1 MDHIEATRLIN
12 SGNSQRGKDFE
23 QLVSTVFAAE
33 QGLHL
38 KSELTV
44 PIGRPS
50 KDHKFDL
57 GSLDPAVV
65 VECKNLTWT
74 VTNKIPSAKLTA
86 LREAVFYL
94 LLAPTEF
101 RRILAMKR
109 HTHPERKESLAEY
122 FVRLNA
128 FCLDDVEVVEIDED
142 GQLRVLAPTNLG

>member
-1 MDHIEATRLIN
+1 MDYIEATRLIN
-12 SGNSQRGKDFE
+12 SINSQRGKDFE

-33 QGLHL
+33 RGLHL
-38 KSELTV
+38 QSSLSV
-44 PIGRPS
+44 PIGRPA
-50 KDHKFDL
+50 KRHNFDL
-57 GSLDPAVV
+57 GSLEPAVV

-74 VTNKIPSAKLTA
+74 VSNRIPSAKLTA

-94 LLAPTEF
+94 RLAPPEF

-109 HTHPERKESLAEY
+109 HTHPDREESLAEY

-142 GQLRVLAPTNLG
+142 GQLRVLVPMNLG